1 MTEDDEAQDPSE
13 NDGAGQ
19 DGSEE
24 QQKTRIEARAYNQE
38 VVIESHDASAQEL
51 SDIAREQLEFQFKES
66 RRGELIQ
73 LEEEERHPLFSD
85 LG

>member
-1 MTEDDEAQDPSE
+1 MKEDDEAQDPSE

-24 QQKTRIEARAYNQE
+24 QHKTRIEARAYNQE
-38 VVIESHDASAQEL
+38 VVVESHDASAQEL
-51 SDIAREQLEFQFKES
+51 ADIAREQLEFQFKES

-73 LEEEERHPLFSD
+73 LEEEDRHPLFSD